1 VVGGEVSR
9 RGVRKKG
16 KRVELR
22 GVGLEEDRRTVEELV
37 LRKKGVWFETL
48 VLRETIAR
56 FEWNEGWSCDYGG
69 WLCDYDTVRTLSK
82 VVTNLLYYSLRINT
96 IPY

>member
-9 RGVRKKG
+9 RGVREKG
-16 KRVELR
+16 RGVR

-37 LRKKGVWFETL
+37 LRKTGGRFETL

-56 FEWNEGWSCDYGG
+56 SEWKEGWSCDYGG

-82 VVTNLLYYSLRINT
+82 VVTNVLYYSLRINT
-96 IPY
+96 ILY